1 MSGARPKYSEMVGHN
16 YYLEMVGH
24 NYMFTSF
31 NERRRK

>member
-1 MSGARPKYSEMVGHN
+1 MAGHN
-16 YYLEMVGH
+16 YYSEMVGH